1 MRAIVGACWLAG
13 GAIGLGGCHS
23 LPPLDVK
30 PLDDAGMNYD
40 AAKQI
45 EKDKVTQA
53 EILEIAKAK
62 QAGLSDDDCVRLVGI
77 YHARNA
83 SFDAGETVAGLL
95 QAGFSEPGVMEL
107 AQLNQLGIGVGEL
120 EAMKL
125 TGLSEETV
133 LDVARAHAEGRPVL
147 SGASLGR
154 MKNAEMR
161 GSTLLELV
169 KHGVPD
175 SQADAIISAK
185 KHGMSDAEILKHFA
199 S

>member
-1 MRAIVGACWLAG
+1 MRAIAAACWLAG

-30 PLDDAGMNYD
+30 PLDDAGMTYD

-77 YHARNA
+77 YHARSA

-133 LDVARAHAEGRPVL
+133 LDVARAHAEGKPVL

>member
-1 MRAIVGACWLAG
+1 MRAFAAACWLAG

-30 PLDDAGMNYD
+30 PLDDAGMTYD

-77 YHARNA
+77 YHARSA